1 MAEEGYIGA
10 ADLLEQG
17 DGAATPSIAEP
28 IGNSGS
34 GTKYQA
40 PEISPATV
48 ASGDGEYR
56 SATDALAE
64 SGPFEPARGPSSFA
78 RRALGDTAVSLWKG
92 GVEGAAG
99 VVGLA
104 DLATGGKAGK
114 AVEEAGFDFEGT
126 SKKLDK
132 LYSPEY
138 QHAQEEVEQAD
149 GLVPTLKKVAEYPS
163 SIPNTIAESIPS
175 MALGQGIGKAAM
187 TVAPKIAP
195 LVAGAIGEGAITA
208 GQTAESVR
216 NQTDDGELTGKQAA
230 LSAGTGALTGLITH
244 VSGVGANKLGIGD
257 VNTLGLRRGAD
268 TINPEKGI
276 FRRTIEGGTLEA
288 GQEGLQSSQEQIAS
302 NLALDKPYAEGVGS
316 AAALGMVAGAG
327 MGAPMAAV
335 TTHKPDV
342 EGNDNAGQGQEPEQ
356 TEAPSAPQPTPPT
369 TGESTGAVAERT
381 KAYVN
386 RVHDIAK
393 ANPDI
398 YDKLPLTGALK
409 TAAESNG
416 FSTEGKTAR
425 QVFEALD
432 DIVNPKTEEQIA
444 AREVERAGKA
454 AETKVTDEIN
464 AALGDNSGML
474 TDSVRPLVE
483 QGQTTKQKNTKIE
496 AESGVLAA
504 QEQEAATQS
513 ETVTETRTATPVVLE
528 PAPEVDPTESLKGL
542 TDRQLQ
548 AMKMQ
553 RVITPEQRAAINKE
567 LATRAQQTQEQ
578 TDSQDVITQTDPT
591 ITEPQPAPQ
600 GASAN
605 TADPVGGGQAT
616 QPAAQE
622 QPAQKA
628 KELLLRAAPN
638 GDLNTLTGKDNAK
651 TRAHILAVLT
661 DQGRVPTT
669 SATIPALREAFYSAA
684 GIGEDTSAGQAQRF
698 SAWVTQTQPTVQDQT
713 DVQSQNQTAQP
724 VTGQTDQGQKVQ
736 EVNKDSDFEVRAKA
750 VKDLIDAGK
759 PKDAYFHALK
769 IRAPLSFTRNADDT
783 ISIHAGALLTEAF
796 RTAEKKWKEHKRL
809 ERLFRKQQGIEDRVS
824 PEKKAWLEQQA
835 QAQAN
840 KPTTYLA
847 PEAAPAPV
855 QEKPAPTTPVDDAA
869 NLVVTSRN
877 NAHTAPQEDI
887 QNGNYA
893 KAPVQF
899 QNLTLTMENAVG
911 SKRER
916 TDRDGQKWEQVL
928 HDNYGDIF
936 GTVGADGDPIDV
948 FVKQGLSEDDIA
960 KSGKVFVVDQKD
972 PKTGA
977 FDEHKIMLGYNS
989 LREAKEAYLRNYE
1002 DNWGGIKNIT
1012 GVPMSALNE
1021 WLEKGDTKAPF
1032 KPDKPKQ
1039 PRAKKVVKVDPMV
1052 DDLLRAIGKLGGVSR
1067 AQAVSQGLDVASGK
1081 DNRKFGFNIYPTF
1094 NSRSNETFDGM
1105 AETLRQYGF
1114 QGRDGAELDAEEL
1127 LQMVSESVNQGVV
1140 HMTPEGN
1147 ARLVAE
1153 MAEENYTQEQAQF
1166 SLRLQ
1171 DLLVKAQRISEDE
1184 YKAMKEVIAKGY
1196 ITPDNIDDE
1205 EADLDDYIAR
1215 RSTENSETGDRE
1227 SRGEEPLLQD
1237 YSQEELEQR
1246 NSDQKQKVSEIAEQ
1260 EFAEIRRAVA
1270 AKSVDTI
1277 VDEMFGDKGRT
1288 EDVFGMTNPM
1298 QKPMFSRQGDPKR
1311 AAWSDDRVKRLM
1323 SEYAYS
1329 SEDNTT
1335 KAYATWVSPE
1345 QFLSATTPIG
1355 GKAQL
1360 ESENTPLDIAALAK
1374 EIQTPFLQVQR
1385 TEEEG
1390 VYGISGHEGRHRM
1403 MALRDAGVSRVPI
1416 VVYFGSAQRNAD
1428 IVEEPYFKA
1437 QDFGSGGWLKG
1448 ESGFSTNSMTP
1459 ISWAHFKDL
1468 KTDFGRSGADVQF
1481 SRREKLPE
1489 TIKVN
1494 GVDRPTSNS
1503 NGLPIARTDEGV
1515 RNFWNWFGN
1524 SKVVDDSGR
1533 PLVVYHG
1540 TGADIHE
1547 FSEDALGKN
1556 TGANSAK
1563 MGFFFAKSPKT
1574 ANEYALDKVSGY
1586 EYVKTNTVADI
1597 DHALASFGTVQKITK
1612 DRKISDQNGD
1622 DLYLPQ
1628 DLTVYDGFLPNTEYD
1643 FTDEDSGNQAR
1654 QGVGYTLKGLKSVT
1668 EGGTPFT
1675 EWVLKHRVYDVEY
1688 DSTDDF
1694 DDGIPYQV
1702 TTKPETHWFDSENE
1716 AKEFLLKLARR
1727 EATYS
1732 VDSKRSRG
1740 SNVTPVYLRI
1750 ENPRTE
1756 DMSGITAAN
1765 AGLPREIQ
1773 EAYDDGNDGVIF
1785 SNLDDGGGA
1794 DTIYVATSN
1803 KQIKSAIGNNGDFS
1817 KDTSDIRFSR
1827 QKLPE
1832 IIEING
1838 EDRWTVTAD
1847 GSPIALTEEGV
1858 RNFWRW
1864 FGDSKV
1870 VDEDGK
1876 PLVLYHGTTGD
1887 FTSFDLSKANPESD
1901 LGVGVYM
1908 SNTVDDVGN
1917 NYAGEGPDLTSKL
1930 EKLAER
1936 IAGETD
1942 REYDDPEVVKAAK
1955 AALSIQNQGFTMPV
1969 FTAIKNPVV
1978 IGGNN
1983 ETSLTYEEGYDED
1996 TEEYGEPEGTL
2007 AEFMDSLRDV
2017 VAENE
2022 YDEADA
2028 EQAIGDAYEKLG
2040 GEYEVQVSDLIAA
2053 LKGAE
2058 GLAYASNEDGDSVTN
2073 EIIREAFERIGFD
2086 GYIDH
2091 TVDQKFGSQRQYGKV
2106 MSGMDE
2112 DTVHY
2117 VAFRPRAVKS
2127 ALGNSGAFGEDTSDI
2142 RYSQT
2147 ENTETTLFGNAEQA
2161 KKALVDTFGE
2171 GINRLITNRILNF
2184 TQGKEDWPSA
2194 AQEAAIGDEEAVYIN
2209 GRVYIDLAATST
2221 ERMAPVVLHEIGEH
2235 FNLKYMIGSAAY
2247 RSLQD
2252 QIANRATRM
2261 GSAEAKVW
2269 AEVKRSY
2276 THLDEGSEAFVS
2288 EVIAK
2293 LGENNPKTPWYR
2305 RLLSQIKSFMMR
2317 YGLARGIVAGT
2328 ITDADMHDLLTASLR
2343 SAARDL
2349 NRQKPALFGGSIN
2362 PKFSFAG
2369 EGAYTADQDALERAN
2384 SRLSKGEDAETV
2396 RKDTGWHQGDDGKM
2410 RFEIDDSKAE
2420 FSSTG
2425 TFDEAMMK
2433 AYVEGRNKTN
2443 GTRYTVTIGDLMAH
2457 KDLYDAY
2464 PELAD
2469 ITVTMLPAE
2478 SPNLGEMATLEN
2490 GEPTVRIREDLPR
2503 DEWASVI
2510 LHELQHGIQA
2520 FEGFAIG
2527 GSVDDISQEDFA
2539 EAKRAKLTE
2548 LMDTASAY
2556 TVMGDELAAA
2566 STRMQIR
2573 NLRRLATFEAY
2584 QRLSGEVE
2592 ARNTQ
2597 TRQNLSAEQ
2606 RRDTAPRDTVDVD
2619 GKPIV
2624 VFANQA
2630 ESSAA
2635 QFSRQDNTGTPAGDF
2650 EEAER
2655 SWLGQVAEKLDKMSD
2670 KAFSQRFAVL
2680 SVEQMAEVAQRYLP
2694 GLKGYVALQR
2704 ERRAEIE
2711 TVMRGADRLV
2721 TEVWKKLSKKE
2732 QHELAATMHDSTLAD
2747 VDASKAWFGV
2757 ENLDPK
2763 NPRSIRFKAFTQSV
2777 LTRYSQGE
2785 LKRAAESLGA
2795 VSFNKNSVVFKTGD
2809 QANEFLGRLKEI
2821 EQNQSEA
2828 LSVLEREDVNTSR
2841 KSDHALVAQKFAAM
2855 SKGAQQV
2862 YVETHE
2868 HHMSLFNRRI
2878 DALVQRIDDVVLDG
2892 KVKAAMIAEIRKEF
2906 ESKSLNWY
2914 YAPLQRFGD
2923 YWIYGTNSE
2932 GVKVFSTYES
2942 ERAWVAAE
2950 KRFKATGGELHGS
2963 GKSLSNLQSAGIEGV
2978 SDSFVADIQTLL
2990 NETLGEDDPA
3000 AKNLKDQVYQ
3010 MYLDKLPSVSA
3021 RHSSM
3026 HRKGTK
3032 GFELDA
3038 MRSFSHAIHHGATQL
3053 ANMKYGREMGEVL
3066 KTQQKALDYANS
3078 PYLKDESLEEIAATQ
3093 LLLADWAKM
3102 SQEGVL
3108 EGDMSVAKTEEDEDK
3123 IKVLKRAITLRNR
3136 LIDTPDTKAI
3146 AALERIEKRHKDLI
3160 SAAEKI
3166 MPGDKK
3172 RASDIINEMLGS
3184 YQEALRT
3191 NSTAMDRIA
3200 TGLNQFNFMW
3210 MLGFSL
3216 SAGIVNTLQT
3226 PGVAMPITAGRYGI
3240 ARTISA
3246 YNRAYTEF
3254 MSSLT
3259 HQKLDDDGNVSI
3271 TGVLVDRYL
3280 ELIAAGKDTE
3290 AMKVAREIEAF
3301 ELFKNGGDI
3310 SKTRSFDLIGVGRE
3324 GGLHGGAVHNL
3335 SMKAGWMFH
3344 HGERFNREVTLMANF
3359 RLATESGMDFSQAIE
3374 YARSV
3379 NNRAHLDYSSENAS
3393 RIFRGAT
3400 AKIAFQFK
3408 KYQQGMLYL
3417 WIKSATDA
3425 LGKVDPDNYPN
3436 GKNDDGYKA
3445 DVEKRIEARGTFMAL
3460 LAMQSALAGTMGLP
3474 MVGMISV
3481 IYGMIGQALGD
3492 EDDPWD
3498 LEKDYRLGLSKLF
3511 GDQAGEA
3518 LAKGLVNTFTDI
3530 NLASRLDMKDIF
3542 FREPMKE
3549 LEGRDAATAYAAQLL
3564 GPTGGSLAKLWQGFS
3579 FFAEGQPLRGAEA
3592 ITPKFLGDLAKA
3604 ARYATEGAKTLD
3616 GLPLKDMKDTESF
3629 MQAVGFG
3636 SSKLERM
3643 YAERDFVKK
3652 DEIAI
3657 STVRSKLVHRAAQA
3671 KIAREPVP
3679 MMEIRAFNMKH
3690 PTDQIKNAHIL
3701 ASKRAIKRN
3710 TKARGDRGYTV
3721 NRKLNY
3727 LLEENELLD

>member
-34 GTKYQA
+34 GAKYQA

-64 SGPFEPARGPSSFA
+64 SGPFEPARDPSSFA

-92 GVEGAAG
+92 GVEGAKGA
-99 VVGLA
+99 VGLA
-104 DLATGGKAGK
+104 DLATGGQAGK
-114 AVEEAGFDFEGT
+114 LAEEAGLDFDGT
-126 SKKLDK
+126 TKKIAT
-132 LYSPEY
+132 LYSPEAKAANAKVEE
-138 QHAQEEVEQAD
+138 AQ
-149 GLVPTLKKVAEYPS
+149 GFVPTLKAIGENPS
-163 SIPNTIAESIPS
+163 TIPNIIAESIPS
-175 MALGQGIGKAAM
+175 MVGGQGIGKLVMKGAPGLSALAAGSIGDA
-187 TVAPKIAP
+187 TV
-195 LVAGAIGEGAITA
+195 TA
-208 GQTAESVR
+208 GQQAEDVR
-216 NQTDDGELTGKQAA
+216 GQTEDGLLTGKQSL
-230 LSAGTGALTGLITH
+230 LSAGSGALTGLITH
-244 VSGVGANKLGIGD
+244 GSGKFANKFGID
-257 VNTLGLRRGAD
+257 DINTLGLRKDA
-268 TINPEKGI
+268 EKGAAEEVAEKAGRGI
-276 FRRTIEGGTLEA
+276 FSRALIGGGLEGGEELIQS
-288 GQEGLQSSQEQIAS
+288 GQEKAAT
-302 NLALDKPYAEGVGS
+302 NVALDRPFDEGIGN
-316 AAALGMVAGAG
+316 AAAMGMVAGIG
-327 MGAPMAAV
+327 MGVPMAALSNHNR
-335 TTHKPDV
+335 TANTEDKGDT
-342 EGNDNAGQGQEPEQ
+342 DQGRLPG
-356 TEAPSAPQPTPPT
+356 TEENTSLPTEQPTTP
-369 TGESTGAVAERT
+369 VAEAETANRT
-381 KAYVN
+381 ADYVN

-393 ANPDI
+393 ANPEI

-409 TAAESNG
+409 LAAENNG
-416 FSTEGKTAR
+416 IDLEGKTSR
-425 QVFEALD
+425 QVFQELD
-432 DIVNPKTEEQIA
+432 DLVNPKTPEQLK
-444 AREVERAGKA
+444 AREVEQAGNTALEETTAEIKA
-454 AETKVTDEIN
+454 S
-464 AALGDNSGML
+464 LGDSNGLM
-474 TDSVRPLVE
+474 TRAITPLVE
-483 QGQTTKQKNTKIE
+483 KGQTEKQKNTKAA

-504 QEQEAATQS
+504 QEQAVPEAPVNDPNQVIGTPTPEAEPDDEFIQAMRRHSTS
-513 ETVTETRTATPVVLE
+513 GLEGLLRDSTATNKQLKVIKDELAARENPSYTANRDDNPDRLIVYPT
-528 PAPEVDPTESLKGL
+528 PAEQPAESAVVDPIEEFKASIKGIN
-542 TDRQLQ
+542 DRQLQ

-553 RVITPEQRAAINKE
+553 RVITPEQRAAINEE
-567 LATRAQQTQEQ
+567 LASRVQQTQEQ

-605 TADPVGGGQAT
+605 SADPVGGGQAT

-638 GDLNTLTGKDNAK
+638 GDLNALAGKDNAK

-698 SAWVTQTQPTVQDQT
+698 SAWVTQTQPTIQDQT

-736 EVNKDSDFEVRAKA
+736 EVVQAGGQVQPQEVA
-750 VKDLIDAGK
+750 V
-759 PKDAYFHALK
+759 
-769 IRAPLSFTRNADDT
+769 
-783 ISIHAGALLTEAF
+783 
-796 RTAEKKWKEHKRL
+796 
-809 ERLFRKQQGIEDRVS
+809 
-824 PEKKAWLEQQA
+824 
-835 QAQAN
+835 
-840 KPTTYLA
+840 
-847 PEAAPAPV
+847 PA
-855 QEKPAPTTPVDDAA
+855 TPVDDAA

-899 QNLTLTMENAVG
+899 QNLTLTMENAKG
-911 SKRER
+911 SFREG
-916 TDRDGQKWEQVL
+916 TDKDGKQWSQEL

-936 GTVGADGDPIDV
+936 GTVGADGDPVDV
-948 FVKQGLSEDDIA
+948 FVKHGMTEDGISKA
-960 KSGKVFVVDQKD
+960 NKVFIVDQKD

-977 FDEHKIMLGYNS
+977 FDEHKVMLGYNS

-1002 DNWGGIKNIT
+1002 PGWAGIKNIT
-1012 GVPMSALNE
+1012 GVSMVDFQKWVNE
-1021 WLEKGDTKAPF
+1021 GDTKKPF
-1032 KPDKPKQ
+1032 KQPKPRK
-1039 PRAKKVVKVDPMV
+1039 PLNDRLIVAPEK
-1052 DDLLRAIGKLGGVSR
+1052 DDLIRAIAKLGGVNR
-1067 AQAVSQGLDVASGK
+1067 THAVSQGLDVQDGK
-1081 DNRKFGFNIYPTF
+1081 KNAKFGFNIYPTF
-1094 NSRSNETFDGM
+1094 NSRSDETFDGM

-1114 QGRDGAELDAEEL
+1114 QGRDGAELDAGEL
-1127 LQMVSESVNQGVV
+1127 LAMVTESVNQGVV

-1171 DLLVKAQRISEDE
+1171 DLLVKAQQISEDE

-1260 EFAEIRRAVA
+1260 EFAEIRKAVA

-1277 VDEMFGDKGRT
+1277 VDEMFGDTGRT

-1298 QKPMFSRQGDPKR
+1298 QKPMFSRQ
-1311 AAWSDDRVKRLM
+1311 
-1323 SEYAYS
+1323 
-1329 SEDNTT
+1329 
-1335 KAYATWVSPE
+1335 
-1345 QFLSATTPIG
+1345 
-1355 GKAQL
+1355 
-1360 ESENTPLDIAALAK
+1360 
-1374 EIQTPFLQVQR
+1374 
-1385 TEEEG
+1385 
-1390 VYGISGHEGRHRM
+1390 
-1403 MALRDAGVSRVPI
+1403 
-1416 VVYFGSAQRNAD
+1416 
-1428 IVEEPYFKA
+1428 
-1437 QDFGSGGWLKG
+1437 
-1448 ESGFSTNSMTP
+1448 
-1459 ISWAHFKDL
+1459 
-1468 KTDFGRSGADVQF
+1468 
-1481 SRREKLPE
+1481 
-1489 TIKVN
+1489 
-1494 GVDRPTSNS
+1494 
-1503 NGLPIARTDEGV
+1503 
-1515 RNFWNWFGN
+1515 
-1524 SKVVDDSGR
+1524 
-1533 PLVVYHG
+1533 
-1540 TGADIHE
+1540 
-1547 FSEDALGKN
+1547 
-1556 TGANSAK
+1556 
-1563 MGFFFAKSPKT
+1563 
-1574 ANEYALDKVSGY
+1574 
-1586 EYVKTNTVADI
+1586 
-1597 DHALASFGTVQKITK
+1597 
-1612 DRKISDQNGD
+1612 
-1622 DLYLPQ
+1622 
-1628 DLTVYDGFLPNTEYD
+1628 
-1643 FTDEDSGNQAR
+1643 
-1654 QGVGYTLKGLKSVT
+1654 
-1668 EGGTPFT
+1668 
-1675 EWVLKHRVYDVEY
+1675 
-1688 DSTDDF
+1688 
-1694 DDGIPYQV
+1694 
-1702 TTKPETHWFDSENE
+1702 
-1716 AKEFLLKLARR
+1716 
-1727 EATYS
+1727 
-1732 VDSKRSRG
+1732 
-1740 SNVTPVYLRI
+1740 
-1750 ENPRTE
+1750 
-1756 DMSGITAAN
+1756 
-1765 AGLPREIQ
+1765 
-1773 EAYDDGNDGVIF
+1773 
-1785 SNLDDGGGA
+1785 
-1794 DTIYVATSN
+1794 
-1803 KQIKSAIGNNGDFS
+1803 
-1817 KDTSDIRFSR
+1817 
-1827 QKLPE
+1827 KLPE

-1838 EDRWTVTAD
+1838 KDRWTINSD

-1942 REYDDPEVVKAAK
+1942 REYDDPEVVKEAK

-2007 AEFMDSLRDV
+2007 VEFMDALRDV

-2058 GLAYASNEDGDSVTN
+2058 GLVYASNEDGDSVAN

-2091 TVDQKFGSQRQYGKV
+2091 TVDQKFGSQRQYGKA

-2221 ERMAPVVLHEIGEH
+2221 ERMTPVVLHEIGEH

-2261 GSAEAKVW
+2261 GTAEAKVW

-2795 VSFNKNSVVFKTGD
+2795 VSFNKNSVVFKTED

-3146 AALERIEKRHKDLI
+3146 VALERIEKRHKDLI
-3160 SAAEKI
+3160 TAAEKI

-3172 RASDIINEMLGS
+3172 RASDIINEMLGA

-3240 ARTISA
+3240 AKTISA

-3280 ELIAAGKDTE
+3280 ELIAAGKDAE

-3481 IYGMIGQALGD
+3481 IYGMIGQAAGD

-3579 FFAEGQPLRGAEA
+3579 FFADGQPLRGAEA

-3657 STVRSKLVHRAAQA
+3657 SAVRSKLVHRAAQA